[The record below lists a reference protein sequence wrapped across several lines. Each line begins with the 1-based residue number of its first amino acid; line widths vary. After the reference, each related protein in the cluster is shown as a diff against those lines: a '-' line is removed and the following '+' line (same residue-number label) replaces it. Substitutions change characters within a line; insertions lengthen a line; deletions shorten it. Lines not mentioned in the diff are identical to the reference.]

1 MAVDSGG
8 LPPIKKTQHKTL
20 RLVVASLVALV
31 VVVLIGGLVSYNW
44 YNQSLQPLDTSHKQ
58 KIRFIIHQGEGNAK
72 IAQNL
77 QKAGIIRSSSAMVLY
92 LQFAHKPAGLQ
103 AGTYAISPSLNVP
116 KIVEHLEKGKT
127 DLFMVTILPGRSL
140 AELKQD
146 LIKDGYSGSE
156 IDTAFKAKY
165 DSPLLADKPV
175 NAGLEGYIFPET
187 FEMQADDSLQKLFQ
201 KSFDTL
207 YDRLNSDG
215 LIEKFKA
222 HNLNIHQALTLASII
237 QKEASEPSDQPQVAQ
252 VFLTRL
258 QSGIKLESDVTF
270 LYAAKKLGVQ
280 PSVDLQSPYNTRL
293 VSGLPPT
300 PISNMNYSALQAVVN
315 PAQGDYLYFVAG
327 DNGKIYYGKTLQ
339 EHQDNIKKYCQKL
352 CQTNR

>member
-1 MAVDSGG
+1 MSESGG
-8 LPPIKKTQHKTL
+8 LPPIKNTHRKTL
-20 RLVVASLVALV
+20 WLVVAALAV
-31 VVVLIGGLVSYNW
+31 LIVVVLGGGLVSYNW
-44 YNQSLQPLDTSHKQ
+44 YNRSLQPLDASHKQ
-58 KIRFIIHQGEGNAK
+58 KVRFIVHQGEGNAE

-77 QKAGIIRSSSAMVLY
+77 QKAGIIRSSAATVLY
-92 LQFAHKPAGLQ
+92 LEFTHKSANLQ
-103 AGTYAISPSLNVP
+103 AGTYAISPSLSVP

-146 LIKDGYSGSE
+146 LIKNGYSGSE
-156 IDTAFKAKY
+156 IDAAFKAKY
-165 DSPLLADKPV
+165 DSPLLADKPGS
-175 NAGLEGYIFPET
+175 ADLEGYIFPET

-201 KSFDTL
+201 KSMDTL
-207 YDRLNSDG
+207 YDRLKTNG

-258 QSGIKLESDVTF
+258 QRGIKLESDVTF
-270 LYAAKKLGVQ
+270 LYAAQKLGVQ
-280 PSVDLQSPYNTRL
+280 PRVDLRSPYNTRL

-300 PISNMNYSALQAVVN
+300 PISNMNYSALQAVAD
-315 PAQGDYLYFVAG
+315 PAQGDFLFFVAG

-339 EHQDNIKKYCQKL
+339 EHQDNIKKYCHKL
-352 CQTNR
+352 CQNTT